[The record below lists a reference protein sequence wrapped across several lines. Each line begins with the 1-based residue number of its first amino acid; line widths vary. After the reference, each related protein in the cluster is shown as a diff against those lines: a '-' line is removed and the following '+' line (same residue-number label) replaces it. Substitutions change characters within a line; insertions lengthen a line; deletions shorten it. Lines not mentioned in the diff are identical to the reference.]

1 MEVRAVSVMNP
12 NYSQIP
18 ESLAQSALGRF
29 LLVPFREPHTLSI
42 VSGRPCDELR
52 QELLSVGSFSSN
64 IRVFDFGD
72 TLGIGQ
78 RMIPGSGPCLGPL
91 MYCQCET
98 AASGSCIITAKWRL
112 PSFMLVSVFGFVTA
126 TFLLMTSL
134 ATGRNA
140 PFRMIGGPEL
150 SSDPVRDVAL
160 KVMLISIGMNVLGR
174 SLPRR
179 QVMNYLREKVA
190 TSHAG

>member
-1 MEVRAVSVMNP
+1 
-12 NYSQIP
+12 
-18 ESLAQSALGRF
+18 
-29 LLVPFREPHTLSI
+29 
-42 VSGRPCDELR
+42 
-52 QELLSVGSFSSN
+52 
-64 IRVFDFGD
+64 
-72 TLGIGQ
+72 
-78 RMIPGSGPCLGPL
+78 
-91 MYCQCET
+91 
-98 AASGSCIITAKWRL
+98 
-112 PSFMLVSVFGFVTA
+112 
-126 TFLLMTSL
+126 MTSL
-134 ATGRNA
+134 ASGRNA